1 MVCGVSVFPYMK
13 EIFSNDKNI
22 TVIPITNYFFGETI
36 TVTGLITA
44 SDLIKNLR
52 DVEIGDKLVIN
63 RVMLNDDMIFLDDF
77 KIEDVEKALNIKV
90 QVIEKLEEIY
100 K

>member
-1 MVCGVSVFPYMK
+1 M
-13 EIFSNDKNI
+13 
-22 TVIPITNYFFGETI
+22 
-36 TVTGLITA
+36 
-44 SDLIKNLR
+44 IKNLR